1 MYFSRLQLRPEAAR
15 QLALRDMIGN
25 AYHSHQALWHLFPGE
40 AEQQRDFIFYLD
52 EAAFPPKLFVLSKR
66 KPEDRQNM
74 WQMES
79 KVYNPDL
86 RSGDQ
91 LGFLLRANPV
101 VRQNGKRHDVVMAE
115 KHRLKT
121 QVAPDK
127 MPAQSVL
134 VQQTGEAW
142 LMARQAR
149 LGVKWLGVQV
159 EGYQTR
165 HLKKDRS
172 RAQIQ
177 LSTLDFSGLLRVV
190 DPDLLK
196 EALFAGIGPAKG
208 FGCGLLMLRRV

>member
-1 MYFSRLQLRPEAAR
+1 MYFSRLQLKPEAVR
-15 QLALRDMIGN
+15 QSALRDMTGN
-25 AYHSHQALWHLFPGE
+25 AYHSHQALWDLFPGE
-40 AEQQRDFIFYLD
+40 AGQRRDFMFYLD
-52 EAAFPPKLFVLSKR
+52 EAAFPPKLFILSKR
-66 KPEDRQNM
+66 KPEDRQNI

-79 KVYNPDL
+79 KIYNPDL

-101 VRQNGKRHDVVMAE
+101 VRKDGKRHDVVMAA

-121 QVAPDK
+121 QATSDK

-134 VQQTGEAW
+134 AQQAGEAW

-149 LGVKWLGVQV
+149 LGVAWLGIQV

-165 HLKKDRS
+165 RLKKGKS
-172 RAQIQ
+172 HAQIQ

-190 DPDLLK
+190 DARLLK